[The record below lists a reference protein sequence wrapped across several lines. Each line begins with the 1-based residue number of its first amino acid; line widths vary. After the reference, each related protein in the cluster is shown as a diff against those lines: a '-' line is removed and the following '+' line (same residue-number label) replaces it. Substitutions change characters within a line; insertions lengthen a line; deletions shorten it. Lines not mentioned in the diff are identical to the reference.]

1 MSDTEPVIIFDN
13 GSGYLKAGLSNQ
25 EAPEVVIPSVI
36 GRPMFGYAQKK
47 CDVELKPLMIGDE
60 VPSDRRLLDLTFPIK
75 NGKIEKDEDME
86 LLWEYVLQKK
96 LRLSKKDL
104 KNRKI
109 LLTESFTNDN
119 SNKKKIGEIIFEKI
133 GLRYMN
139 IEPQAKMVLF
149 SSGNQTGTVI
159 DCGENE
165 TNVIP
170 IAEGYL
176 LHHNIKG
183 LDIGGKAITDNLIR
197 LLQFRGYQLAM
208 IDFENA
214 RQIKEKYC
222 FVSCDIDLD
231 RKLEYETTFY
241 NSCVKLP
248 DGREINI
255 SKERFEAPEILFQPE
270 LIQNEGMG
278 LPEMFISS
286 VEVIKFYLI
295 FLILLILEMPN

>member
-1 MSDTEPVIIFDN
+1 MSGSEPVIIFDN
-13 GSGYLKAGLSNQ
+13 GSGYLKAGFSNE

-36 GRPMFGYAQKK
+36 GRPMFGYAEKND
-47 CDVELKPLMIGDE
+47 DVELKPLMIGDE
-60 VPSDRRLLDLTFPIK
+60 VTPVRGLLDLTFPIEK
-75 NGKIEKDEDME
+75 GKIEKDEDME
-86 LLWEYVLQKK
+86 LLWEYALQKK

-133 GLRYMN
+133 GLGYMN
-139 IEPQAKMVLF
+139 IEPQARMALF
-149 SSGNQTGTVI
+149 AAGNETGTVI

-165 TNVIP
+165 THVIP
-170 IAEGYL
+170 IARSYL
-176 LHHNIKG
+176 LHHQIKKS
-183 LDIGGKAITDNLIR
+183 DIGGKAITENLIR
-197 LLQFRGYQLAM
+197 LLEIGGDGINSI

-231 RKLEYETTFY
+231 RKLENETTFY

-255 SKERFEAPEILFQPE
+255 SKERFEAPEILFQPD
-270 LIQNEGMG
+270 LIQNESKP
-278 LPEMFISS
+278 LHEMLLNSIN
-286 VEVIKFYLI
+286 VIKFYLI
-295 FLILLILEMPN
+295 LLILEL